1 MIPLNDEQLKRYRH
15 LLSLQLRRLP
25 RDRCAQARYDSS
37 DIVQSVLLKAHKNRA
52 NFRGQ
57 TEAELVGW
65 LQTILKREVIEFW
78 RRLHADK
85 CDPACERQ
93 LQQDLAE
100 SSACLENYLADKEL
114 SPSEQA
120 VRNELLLKLAEAI
133 EQLPEDQ
140 RDVVILRGQG
150 GASVAEIAEQLGR
163 SQKLQVRKSA
173 PQTSRGRLQT
183 SVGFFTLVVS
193 HGNGRF
199 APCPAP
205 SESRLRGTSAQL
217 TGEVTVGSV
226 ARLRRRE

>member
-1 MIPLNDEQLKRYRH
+1 MIPLNDEQLKRYRY

-93 LQQDLAE
+93 LQQDLGE
-100 SSACLENYLADKEL
+100 SSACVEKYLSDKEL

-133 EQLPEDQ
+133 DQLPEDQ
-140 RDVVILRGQG
+140 RDVLLLRSQG
-150 GASVAEIAEQLGR
+150 AKVAEIVAELGR
-163 SQKLQVRKSA
+163 TPKSVAGLYLRGLQ
-173 PQTSRGRLQT
+173 
-183 SVGFFTLVVS
+183 
-193 HGNGRF
+193 
-199 APCPAP
+199 
-205 SESRLRGTSAQL
+205 RLRELLEEYQ
-217 TGEVTVGSV
+217 
-226 ARLRRRE
+226 

>member
-1 MIPLNDEQLKRYRH
+1 MIPLNDEQLKRYRY

-114 SPSEQA
+114 SPASRRCATSCSSNWRRPSNNSPRTSATWSSCAARAALRWRRSPSNWGGRRSFKCEKARRRQA
-120 VRNELLLKLAEAI
+120 ADVYRLRSASLLLSCLTEMG
-133 EQLPEDQ
+133 DS
-140 RDVVILRGQG
+140 LR
-150 GASVAEIAEQLGR
+150 
-163 SQKLQVRKSA
+163 VR
-173 PQTSRGRLQT
+173 
-183 SVGFFTLVVS
+183 
-193 HGNGRF
+193 H
-199 APCPAP
+199 
-205 SESRLRGTSAQL
+205 
-217 TGEVTVGSV
+217 
-226 ARLRRRE
+226 RRRAGCAEHPRS